1 MLLRFLAAVSLA
13 YIFIAQ
19 SASAMDAGNLKKLDD
34 LDQLHTSIKPF
45 QLSNPEA
52 FFDYRSGIL
61 KNGFF
66 ELQRWDECVATYKK
80 LIKWPTN
87 RSEDVGEAFE
97 YKMFL
102 LQCVQAFLA
111 GGDYSEAK
119 AKDFEDLLIHWVNGG
134 DKALKLSSFNKSQNQ
149 WYTVGSFIGN
159 LAQWFAFYSDRVS
172 LPQDQNKRSK
182 NT

>member
-66 ELQRWDECVATYKK
+66 ELQRWDECATEGISSFYAM
-80 LIKWPTN
+80 LTH
-87 RSEDVGEAFE
+87 SEVDDGTHRCKHTLHRIDVHA
-97 YKMFL
+97 L
-102 LQCVQAFLA
+102 L
-111 GGDYSEAK
+111 K
-119 AKDFEDLLIHWVNGG
+119 APVTE
-134 DKALKLSSFNKSQNQ
+134 LSS
-149 WYTVGSFIGN
+149 
-159 LAQWFAFYSDRVS
+159 L
-172 LPQDQNKRSK
+172 
-182 NT
+182 